1 MLIFKI
7 LVGIVLVL
15 YGANLLINIALVLG
29 KKYKIPEVL
38 IGIVIIGFGTSLSEL
53 IVSVDAVIKNA
64 TELSIGN
71 IVGSNVAN
79 IFLVLGCSGIAKNLI
94 IPKVN
99 KFDYVFHFIISLIF
113 LLLFIY
119 FKLNFLSGI
128 LFVTLFFIY
137 LYISFKSSKVL
148 ETENIDINDD
158 FISIKVL
165 EYPKI
170 FGIPILL
177 FSIFLT
183 IFGADLTVE
192 SSIQIS
198 RILGISEAVIGLT
211 VIAIG
216 TSLPEI
222 AAGVT
227 AARRM
232 KPDLIFGNIIG
243 SNLYNILLILGFS
256 SLLEQFKYNYLNLF
270 DEVIFMFISV
280 IVFTM
285 LLIFVKNFKKSIS
298 LFFVLIYMI
307 YIYSIYYKSFN

>member
-1 MLIFKI
+1 MLIFK
-7 LVGIVLVL
+7 LFVGIVLVL
-15 YGANLLINIALVLG
+15 YGANLLINTALVLG

-71 IVGSNVAN
+71 IIGSNVAN
-79 IFLVLGCSGIAKNLI
+79 IFLVLGCSGIAKNLS

-99 KFDYVFHFIISLIF
+99 KFDYVFHFLVSLMF

-137 LYISFKSSKVL
+137 LFLSFKSSKIS
-148 ETENIDINDD
+148 ETENIEINDD
-158 FISIKVL
+158 FISKKIL

-177 FSIFLT
+177 LSIFLT
-183 IFGADLTVE
+183 IFGADITVE

-222 AAGVT
+222 AAGIT

-256 SLLEQFKYNYLNLF
+256 SLLEKFKYNYLNLF

-285 LLIFVKNFKKSIS
+285 MLIFIKNFKKSIS
-298 LFFVLIYMI
+298 VFFLLIYMI

>member
-1 MLIFKI
+1 MLIFK
-7 LVGIVLVL
+7 LFVGIVLVL
-15 YGANLLINIALVLG
+15 YGANLLINTALVLG

-71 IVGSNVAN
+71 IIGSNVAN
-79 IFLVLGCSGIAKNLI
+79 IFLVLGCSGIAKNLS

-99 KFDYVFHFIISLIF
+99 KFDYVFHFLVSLMF

-137 LYISFKSSKVL
+137 LFLSFKSSKIS
-148 ETENIDINDD
+148 ETENIEINDD
-158 FISIKVL
+158 FISKKIL

-177 FSIFLT
+177 LSIFLT
-183 IFGADLTVE
+183 IFGADITVE

-222 AAGVT
+222 AAGIT

-256 SLLEQFKYNYLNLF
+256 SLLEKFKYNYLNLF

-285 LLIFVKNFKKSIS
+285 MLIFIKNFKKSIS
-298 LFFVLIYMI
+298 VFYLLFFP
-307 YIYSIYYKSFN
+307 